1 MAGLAFPS
9 ADAPGAAPAVDRSSH
24 LLLVPHTADGQAAL
38 ARSDARVIAR
48 YGEFTLTEASGT
60 DDERLREA
68 GADRRDDMRE
78 VGLPD
83 AEIDPLTQR
92 ASLAAKSAP
101 DREEVLAVVQ
111 FVGPVKEAW
120 LGRLKATGAQ
130 VVQYVPENGYLVLG
144 SGVEVD
150 RLAGLVGTDT
160 AVRAVTPVTAG
171 DKVDAALTAGGVR
184 GVAVQTVAGEAGGTA
199 RRAGRRSGR
208 ELAPTSAVGL
218 LRTQFLALG
227 GASVEALAA
236 DPGVVSITPWS
247 APELHDERAAQ
258 IVAGNVTDSGLPNG
272 PGYLGWLTA
281 RSSTARYSTSPSTSP
296 TRAWIPGRRHRDT
309 RTSTSTAS
317 SPVRTACR
325 T

>member
-111 FVGPVKEAW
+111 FVGPVKEEW
-120 LGRLKATGAQ
+120 LGRVRRRQALGFFSTWRRTAISSMPEAAQ
-130 VVQYVPENGYLVLG
+130 VERLG
-144 SGVEVD
+144 G
-150 RLAGLVGTDT
+150 AG
-160 AVRAVTPVTAG
+160 RN
-171 DKVDAALTAGGVR
+171 R
-184 GVAVQTVAGEAGGTA
+184 H
-199 RRAGRRSGR
+199 RRSGQ
-208 ELAPTSAVGL
+208 S
-218 LRTQFLALG
+218 LRWRRATRW
-227 GASVEALAA
+227 
-236 DPGVVSITPWS
+236 TP
-247 APELHDERAAQ
+247 L
-258 IVAGNVTDSGLPNG
+258 
-272 PGYLGWLTA
+272 
-281 RSSTARYSTSPSTSP
+281 
-296 TRAWIPGRRHRDT
+296 
-309 RTSTSTAS
+309 
-317 SPVRTACR
+317 
-325 T
+325 